1 MSYKFGTERFQTKL
15 IESAKDGKRAILLYE
30 NNSQYFEIKEYIGV
44 VTKIIEK
51 GNQNQISK
59 LEILFND
66 NKKIITVGFIDNLV
80 EEGSLVSVQG
90 YFTDFPYSGIQFH
103 CKAGINGIILNA
115 NETEYK
121 NGFNDYKTYR
131 IGVIFELSKVEISPI
146 HTDKEDIKPMDGLT
160 NFYYLVED
168 IQNEEEKTNN
178 FINNITQ
185 RTFKKSRVRYS
196 DPNVEDYPDF
206 NEEEVEIEKNKKL
219 TLNNL
224 IENGVSSI
232 EN

>member
-1 MSYKFGTERFQTKL
+1 MSYKYGTDRFQTKL
-15 IESAKDGKRAILLYE
+15 IESAKEGKRAILLYE
-30 NNSQYFEIKEYIGV
+30 HNSQYYEIKEYIGI
-44 VTKIIEK
+44 VTKIIER

-66 NKKIITVGFIDNLV
+66 NKKVTTVGYIDELV
-80 EEGSLVSVQG
+80 EEGCLVSVQG

-103 CKAGINGIILNA
+103 CKAGISGIILNA

-121 NGFNDYKTYR
+121 KGFNDYKIYR
-131 IGVIFELSKVEISPI
+131 MGIIFELSKVEISPI
-146 HTDKEDIKPMDGLT
+146 HTKEEHIEPMEGLS
-160 NFYYLVED
+160 NFYYLIED
-168 IQNEEEKTNN
+168 IQNEEEKTND

-206 NEEEVEIEKNKKL
+206 NEDEVEIEKNKKV

-224 IENGVSSI
+224 IENGVNTI
-232 EN
+232 E

>member
-1 MSYKFGTERFQTKL
+1 MSYKYGTDRFQTKL
-15 IESAKDGKRAILLYE
+15 IESAKEGKRAILLYE
-30 NNSQYFEIKEYIGV
+30 HNSQYYEIKEYIGI
-44 VTKIIEK
+44 VTKIIER

-66 NKKIITVGFIDNLV
+66 NKKVTTVGYIDELV
-80 EEGSLVSVQG
+80 EEGCLVSVQG

-103 CKAGINGIILNA
+103 CKAGINGIILNV

-131 IGVIFELSKVEISPI
+131 MGVIFELSKVEISPI

-160 NFYYLVED
+160 NFYYLIED
-168 IQNEEEKTNN
+168 IQNEEEKTND

-206 NEEEVEIEKNKKL
+206 NEDEVEIEKNKKV

-224 IENGVSSI
+224 IENGVNTI
-232 EN
+232 E